1 MWRNAD
7 VLDFVGWLRSYNDRL
22 STSSDRVGFYG
33 LDLYSLYSS
42 IEAVLSYLDKVD
54 PDAATRARDR
64 YSCFEHFGE
73 DTQAYGYATAFGI
86 SESCERDVVEQLS
99 ELNRRA
105 SELAHRDGR
114 VAEDE
119 YFMAEQNARL
129 VKNAE
134 EYYRVMYRSDVSSWN
149 LRDRHM
155 VETLVMLEKH
165 LGADSKIVLWEHNSH
180 LGDARATEM
189 SRRGEWN
196 VGQLVREI
204 YADASYLVGFTTYD
218 GTVTAAT
225 NWGDAAERKRVRSA
239 LSGSVEDLFHR
250 VGQDRFYLTFAGNE
264 QLQKALR
271 RPMLERA
278 IGVIYRPETER
289 QSHYFETRLSD
300 QFNAVIHIDETR
312 AVEPLERTTEWE
324 RGEPAE
330 TFPFGV

>member
-1 MWRNAD
+1 
-7 VLDFVGWLRSYNDRL
+7 
-22 STSSDRVGFYG
+22 
-33 LDLYSLYSS
+33 
-42 IEAVLSYLDKVD
+42 
-54 PDAATRARDR
+54 
-64 YSCFEHFGE
+64 
-73 DTQAYGYATAFGI
+73 
-86 SESCERDVVEQLS
+86 
-99 ELNRRA
+99 
-105 SELAHRDGR
+105 
-114 VAEDE
+114 
-119 YFMAEQNARL
+119 
-129 VKNAE
+129 
-134 EYYRVMYRSDVSSWN
+134 
-149 LRDRHM
+149 M

-250 VGQDRFYLTFAGNE
+250 IGQDRFYLTFAGNE